1 MKPWKSRCWVIPPE
15 QNGAF
20 VAAMEQ
26 VLDVYKRPYNPDFP
40 VVCMDESPRQL
51 IGEMRRAIPGAR
63 GRIERYDY
71 EYVRKGVCNVF
82 LACEPLQGKRFITI
96 QQRRTKQE
104 WAMFIWQLATEHYPH
119 AERITLVMDN
129 LATHT
134 PGALYD
140 VFPAE
145 QAKCLWDRFEFVYT
159 PKHGSWL
166 NVAEIELSVLARQCL
181 NRRLEDIDLVKREVQ
196 AWQTHRNTSKRKVD
210 WQFTT
215 TDARIKLKRLYPKP

>member
-1 MKPWKSRCWVIPPE
+1 M
-15 QNGAF
+15 
-20 VAAMEQ
+20 AAMEQ
-26 VLDVYKRPYNPDFP
+26 VLDVYKRPYDSDFP

-51 IGEMRRAIPGAR
+51 IGETRRAVPGAC

-82 LACEPLQGKRFITI
+82 LACEPLRGKRFITI
-96 QQRRTKQE
+96 HQRRTKRE
-104 WAMFIWQLATEHYPH
+104 WALFIWQLAEKYYPH
-119 AERITLVMDN
+119 AKRITVVMDN

-134 PGALYD
+134 PGALYE
-140 VFPAE
+140 VFPAA
-145 QAKCLWDRFEFVYT
+145 QAKRLWDRLEFVYT

-181 NRRLEDIDLVKREVQ
+181 NRRLEDIDLVKQQVQ
-196 AWQTHRNTSKRKVD
+196 AWQTHRNTRERKVD

-215 TDARIKLKRLYPKP
+215 VDARIKLKKLYPKL